1 MNETR
6 SVVLAPHETIVDA
19 PREMVFQMLT
29 AFGRGRLPG
38 SKEKSLILEEDGDRL
53 VVEFTTDAVYRTY
66 TTVEEVVL
74 YRPDRITFKH
84 LDGPLE
90 SCDEV
95 FTFEE
100 LPDGRTLWR
109 HTGSF
114 RLGWPVVGG
123 VVGRNVTKRW
133 FERVMRKHMRGM
145 KEAIE
150 ARAARS
156 HVFKRRKDGAAPVD
170 PGSDGGGGG
179 N

>member
-1 MNETR
+1 VTNEHL
-6 SVVLAPHETIVDA
+6 VVLTPHETIVNA

-38 SKEKSLILEEDGDRL
+38 SKEKSRVIERDGDRL
-53 VVEFTTDAVYRTY
+53 IVEFTTDAIYKTY
-66 TTVEEVVL
+66 VTLEEVTL
-74 YRPDRITFKH
+74 HSPDRITFKH
-84 LDGPLE
+84 LEGPLD

-114 RLGWPVVGG
+114 RLGWPVVGD

-133 FERVMRKHMRGM
+133 FERVMRKHMREM

-156 HVFKRRKDGAAPVD
+156 HVFKRPVT
-170 PGSDGGGGG
+170 PESSELEAEEPESG
-179 N
+179 